1 MTDVSIRHL
10 ETTDMSS
17 ETLWH
22 FVSDSRATA
31 FVTWNPYGD
40 KREFEAFVTRARD
53 KRDFP
58 DEFLAI
64 LVDRDV
70 VGTAHIILRDTGHVQ
85 IGIGIASTY
94 WGKGIGAVALTAVTD
109 HVRNHWPSEYT
120 ILLADIHRENE
131 RAIRLFRRAGYV
143 QREFGVEGDRDRYV
157 FDLATSRPRDKS
169 AALVTLLA
177 TVPEVLM
184 VCDLGSPIG
193 NALSDDDF
201 LVVTVDERSY
211 NAVVGSLEVY
221 LGQLGDLVHLSR
233 PTPSHWFAVF
243 SDFQILDVHVISFP
257 LLNAVQTRRIVRQQG
272 GFERVSDDAR
282 GRVMVSLLH
291 DSVLQLTRI
300 AGKLLKGQ
308 LFAIPPF
315 LGVLRERHLIPLMA
329 LAGLIEARSA
339 VHVDLGKAT
348 PAIQDAF
355 MDLFPKPETAACVRA
370 IRAGLTIVEQIEPS
384 FSNVAPQLR
393 PQLSKIRAALSDD

>member
-1 MTDVSIRHL
+1 MTSVSVRHL

-17 ETLWH
+17 ETLWR
-22 FVSDSRATA
+22 FVSDPRATA
-31 FVTWNPYGD
+31 FVTWNTYSD
-40 KREFEAFVTRARD
+40 KCDFAAFVKRAHG
-53 KRDFP
+53 KRAFP
-58 DEFLAI
+58 EEFLAI
-64 LVDRDV
+64 LAGADV
-70 VGTAHIILRDTGHVQ
+70 IGTAHVILRDTGHVQ

-94 WGKGIGAVALTAVTD
+94 WGKGIGAVALTAVTN

-131 RAIRLFRRAGYV
+131 RAIRLFQRAGYV
-143 QREFGVEGDRDRYV
+143 QREFGVERDRDRYV
-157 FDLATSRPRDKS
+157 FDLATSRPRDKA
-169 AALVTLLA
+169 AALLTLLA
-177 TVPEVLM
+177 TVQEVLM
-184 VCDLGSPIG
+184 VCDLGSPTG

-211 NAVVGSLEVY
+211 NDVIGNLEAY

-243 SDFQILDVHVISFP
+243 SDFQILDIHVISFP
-257 LLNAVQTRRIVRQQG
+257 LLNAVQKRRIVRQQG
-272 GFERVSDDAR
+272 GFERISDDAR

-300 AGKLLKGQ
+300 TGKLLKGQ

-315 LGVLRERHLIPLMA
+315 FGALRERNLIPLMA
-329 LAGLIEARSA
+329 LAGLIEASSA

-355 MDLFPKPETAACVRA
+355 MDLFPKPETSACVRGL
-370 IRAGLTIVEQIEPS
+370 RAGLTIVEEIEPT
-384 FSNVAPQLR
+384 FSNIAPQIK
-393 PQLSKIRAALSDD
+393 PQLLKIRSALGND